1 MNGRESD
8 ERTPLRADYRPTASA
23 RSSFLSDAGST
34 ASSDEEEWLESI
46 NNTDRSNARREMRK
60 ADNLSRRLLAVQDGD
75 DTQTNRILRKSL
87 KLNHPLT
94 SETASGF
101 FSVETSPT
109 QPSSPGSLRSKPVGR
124 LSMRNTG
131 RFRNRLEDATLESE
145 HKVRRKVAWMFTLTV
160 AGLVVVCCLTYFQV
174 RTLHPPP
181 QPVGA
186 YQLLERLEGEDFF
199 KAFDFYEGPD
209 SVGSNGYNQYV
220 SRTTADAKQLVNVTW
235 EEDELDVF
243 GRGLRRGLLQSQTPP
258 PEQPRHAEPFVYLGT
273 GPTPD
278 GPRDSIRLEGIR
290 RFNRGLFII
299 DIRHMPGT
307 YTDDPSPT
315 LLAPILSC

>member
-1 MNGRESD
+1 MNRPESD
-8 ERTPLRADYRPTASA
+8 ERTPLRAAAASA
-23 RSSFLSDAGST
+23 RSSFVSDYDAEGST
-34 ASSDEEEWLESI
+34 TSSDEEEWVAIDASGHE
-46 NNTDRSNARREMRK
+46 ARREMRK
-60 ADNLSRRLLAVQDGD
+60 ADSLSRRLLAVQDGD
-75 DTQTNRILRKSL
+75 DTQVNRILRKSL

-94 SETASGF
+94 SGTTPSGF

-109 QPSSPGSLRSKPVGR
+109 QSPPAASFPRSTSGKPIGR

-131 RFRNRLEDATLESE
+131 RFRNLMEDAAIASE
-145 HKVRRKVAWMFTLTV
+145 RKVRRKVAWMFILSV
-160 AGLVVVCCLTYFQV
+160 AGLGVVCLLAYFQV
-174 RTLHPPP
+174 LRTLHPPP

-186 YQLLERLEGEDFF
+186 YQLLQRLEGEDFF
-199 KAFDFYEGPD
+199 TAFDFYEGPD

-220 SRTTADAKQLVNVTW
+220 SRSTAETKQLVNVSW
-235 EEDELDVF
+235 EEDELDVY
-243 GRGLRRGLLQSQTPP
+243 GTTRRGLLDTVQTPP
-258 PEQPRHAEPFVYLGT
+258 PDQPRHAEPFVYLGT

-307 YTDDPSPT
+307 
-315 LLAPILSC
+315 